1 VHICRFANI
10 NDKHG
15 SVLISVDVLKLYVGY
30 HDEDV
35 PKALIDRKLVAK
47 VSAQYLKGTDMH

>member
-1 VHICRFANI
+1 VHICKFAKL

-15 SVLISVDVLKLYVGY
+15 SVLMSVDVLKLYVGY

-47 VSAQYLKGTDMH
+47 VSA